1 MPVFVCKHYRRSG
14 PGATTGTLA
23 DEWRFTAASLLEAEG
38 KVRRMLGITAPMD
51 WKTDFATLEDDL
63 GQELAV
69 WHHGLL
75 HA

>member
-51 WKTDFATLEDDL
+51 WMTDFATLEDEL

>member
-1 MPVFVCKHYRRSG
+1 MPVFVCKHYRRSS

-51 WKTDFATLEDDL
+51 WTTDFATLEDEL